1 MIRAGLKHMT
11 QKGYATISV
20 EAVVCAAKVTKGSF
34 YHHFASKADFGVE
47 LIRSYGTYFQGRLSR
62 FLDREDLSP
71 LDRLMAFTQ
80 DIRISMA
87 RHDYRRGCLIG
98 NLSQE
103 VGSLPD
109 AFRDLLEQELGVWET
124 MTARCLTAAKQRGEI
139 DGSLDSQILARHFWT
154 GWEGAVMRAKL
165 QRSGTPLSDFA
176 TSFLT
181 LITR

>member
-1 MIRAGLKHMT
+1 MT

-20 EAVVCAAKVTKGSF
+20 EAVAAAANLTKGSF
-34 YHHFASKADFGVE
+34 YHHFTSKADFGIE
-47 LIRSYGTYFQGRLSR
+47 LIRSYGAYFQRRLSR
-62 FLDREDLSP
+62 FLDRDDLSP
-71 LDRLMAFTQ
+71 LDCLMAFTQ
-80 DIRISMA
+80 DARISMA
-87 RHDYRRGCLIG
+87 RHEYRRGCLIG

-103 VGSLPD
+103 VGSLPS

-124 MTARCLTAAKQRGEI
+124 MTARCLNTAKQRGEI
-139 DGSLDSQILARHFWT
+139 HEPLDPEILAHHFWT

-176 TSFLT
+176 DSFLT